1 MIAKAGNAEPRIAV
15 VTGASR
21 GIGRAIAVA
30 LIEAGYVVHGAARD
44 GFEPLPG
51 LHPHHCDVTD
61 ADAVVA
67 MFAAVKKQHGRL
79 HLLVNNA
86 GIAGG
91 AEFGSVAEAAAW
103 DGILATNLTGTY
115 LCCRAARDL
124 LVDGM
129 GRIVNIASVLGLR
142 GVPDQIAY
150 VAAKHGVVGLT
161 KALAQALGPRGIT
174 VNAICP
180 GWVDTAMA
188 RQRFTE
194 LGITAAQ
201 AGATAPLGRV
211 TMPDEVAAM
220 VLYLAGAA
228 AANITG
234 QALTIDG
241 GESL

>member
-1 MIAKAGNAEPRIAV
+1 MTAKGDPLIAV

-21 GIGRAIAVA
+21 GIGRAIAAA
-30 LIEAGYVVHGAARD
+30 LIEAGYVVHGVAR
-44 GFEPLPG
+44 GAFEPLPG
-51 LHPHHCDVTD
+51 LHQHHCDVSD
-61 ADAVVA
+61 ADAVA
-67 MFAAVKKQHGRL
+67 ALFKAVKQHHGRL

-91 AEFGSVAEAAAW
+91 AEFGSAAEAAGW
-103 DGILATNLTGTY
+103 DGILATNLTGSY

-124 LVDGM
+124 LVDGA

-142 GVPDQIAY
+142 AVPDQIAY

-188 RQRFTE
+188 RQRFSE
-194 LGITAAQ
+194 LGITEAQ
-201 AGATAPLGRV
+201 AGATAPLGRI
-211 TMPDEVAAM
+211 TRPEEVAAM
-220 VLYLAGAA
+220 VLYLASAA
-228 AANITG
+228 AANVTG
-234 QALTIDG
+234 QAIVIDG
-241 GESL
+241 GDAL